1 MMEKG
6 RALGLSLMPVLMWL
20 FVQCAVVLG
29 FPSIMNWLGSVLSA
43 LGADTGGFYSFLEI
57 NDTYCIY
64 ILMDALVLIPGVL
77 WFRRLPA
84 REEKKQGG
92 FFGISP
98 GGVLLLVLAGLA
110 LQLLSNF
117 LLTMIFTAFPELM
130 ESYSQVLENLGM
142 YSPTVL
148 SLLYTAAVAPLAE
161 ELLFRGL
168 TLRILEEA
176 FPFWAANL
184 LQALYFGLI
193 HGNLVQGGY
202 AFGAGMLLGYLV
214 KKKGTLAAGILCHF
228 GVNFSGVLLGL
239 L

>member
-1 MMEKG
+1 
-6 RALGLSLMPVLMWL
+6 
-20 FVQCAVVLG
+20 
-29 FPSIMNWLGSVLSA
+29 
-43 LGADTGGFYSFLEI
+43 
-57 NDTYCIY
+57 
-64 ILMDALVLIPGVL
+64 MDALVLIPGVL

-184 LQALYFGLI
+184 LQAFYFGLI

-228 GVNFSGVLLGL
+228 GVNFSGVILGL

>member
-1 MMEKG
+1 
-6 RALGLSLMPVLMWL
+6 
-20 FVQCAVVLG
+20 
-29 FPSIMNWLGSVLSA
+29 
-43 LGADTGGFYSFLEI
+43 
-57 NDTYCIY
+57 
-64 ILMDALVLIPGVL
+64 MDALVLIPGVL

-148 SLLYTAAVAPLAE
+148 SLLYTTAVAPLAE

-184 LQALYFGLI
+184 LQAFYFGLI

-228 GVNFSGVLLGL
+228 GVNFSGVILGL

>member
-1 MMEKG
+1 M
-6 RALGLSLMPVLMWL
+6 
-20 FVQCAVVLG
+20 
-29 FPSIMNWLGSVLSA
+29 
-43 LGADTGGFYSFLEI
+43 
-57 NDTYCIY
+57 
-64 ILMDALVLIPGVL
+64 
-77 WFRRLPA
+77 
-84 REEKKQGG
+84 
-92 FFGISP
+92 
-98 GGVLLLVLAGLA
+98 LLVLAGLA

-228 GVNFSGVLLGL
+228 GVNFSGVILGL

>member
-1 MMEKG
+1 M
-6 RALGLSLMPVLMWL
+6 
-20 FVQCAVVLG
+20 
-29 FPSIMNWLGSVLSA
+29 
-43 LGADTGGFYSFLEI
+43 
-57 NDTYCIY
+57 
-64 ILMDALVLIPGVL
+64 
-77 WFRRLPA
+77 
-84 REEKKQGG
+84 
-92 FFGISP
+92 
-98 GGVLLLVLAGLA
+98 
-110 LQLLSNF
+110 
-117 LLTMIFTAFPELM
+117 
-130 ESYSQVLENLGM
+130 
-142 YSPTVL
+142 
-148 SLLYTAAVAPLAE
+148 APLAE

-228 GVNFSGVLLGL
+228 GVNFSGVILGL